1 MLWYIGQ
8 NENDV
13 SIGPYQSRAD
23 AIKAGRDLYADFY
36 IKDNTGKVERAPPL
50 KLLYVRSAARTKL
63 DAMVDVFAPDIQS
76 AFLASIKDVTDN
88 AIIKDVV
95 RNIET
100 GDVDG
105 AFRALGY
112 SDAAMR
118 PLTAAIERA
127 YETGGVMTG
136 KTFPAYLNTPSG
148 RIVFRFD
155 VRNSRAEAYLRD
167 KSSTLVTRIGD
178 DIRVNVR
185 TALTD
190 GVAAGRNPRNIALD
204 LVGRIDATGKRSG
217 GIIGLTTQQEY
228 WARGAQKKLE
238 QLDASYFKL
247 GMRDARFDKT
257 VAAAIESG
265 KKLDPDTIEKLVTR
279 YKDKALK
286 HRGDMVGRT
295 EAMQALNASE
305 YEATLQTVDIGATK
319 ADAIQREWDS
329 VGDNDVRYSHRRL
342 NGQRVGLYDAFKTVR
357 GARLMHPG
365 DASLGAPAD
374 EIIACRCRVRTIVDW
389 LAGVV

>member
-36 IKDNTGKVERAPPL
+36 IKDSTGKVERAPPL
-50 KLLYVRSAARTKL
+50 KLVYVRSAARTKL

-95 RNIET
+95 RNIEM

-342 NGQRVGLYDAFKTVR
+342 NGQRVGLYDAFKTIR